1 MEQIVFSIGTYNV
14 SALELFS
21 VIAGIWA
28 VYLAAREN
36 ILSWPI
42 GLLNITSAF
51 FIYYQVRLY
60 SDMFLQ
66 IYFFGIGIY
75 GWYVW
80 KNEKRANL
88 PLKWLSTNQRF
99 TLAALIAICTL
110 VFGYWMTKIHIQFPS
125 LFPVAAAY
133 PYADTWVAITSIV
146 ANTLMAKR
154 YIENWILW
162 IVVDILCVYLYLQK
176 GIAFVSFEFFIF
188 LILACYG
195 LMKWRRMKNKKG

>member
-1 MEQIVFSIGTYNV
+1 MNNIVFSIGNYGV
-14 SALELFS
+14 SSLELFS

-28 VYLAAREN
+28 VYLAAREK
-36 ILSWPI
+36 ILTWPI
-42 GLLNITSAF
+42 GLLNIVSAF

-66 IYFFGIGIY
+66 IYFFGIGVY
-75 GWYVW
+75 GWYTW
-80 KNEKRANL
+80 KNEKQDKI
-88 PLKWLSTNQRF
+88 PLKWLTANQRIF
-99 TLAALIAICTL
+99 LAGLIAICTIVL
-110 VFGYWMTKIHIQFPS
+110 GYWMTKIHIQFPT

-133 PYADTWVAITSIV
+133 PFADTWVAVTSIV
-146 ANTLMAKR
+146 ANTLLAKR

-162 IVVDILCVYLYLQK
+162 IAVDILCVYLYLQK

-195 LMKWRRMKNKKG
+195 LIKWRRRKNYNY